1 MEKYISRSLLKLV
14 TNNMT
19 KLIFA
24 THNKN
29 KLKEVRSLIPSTIQL
44 LSLDDINL
52 SEEIEETANTIE
64 GNALLKA
71 QTVYKQTGINCFAD
85 DSGLL
90 VDALNG
96 APGVYS
102 ARYAGEHKND
112 SDNLE
117 KLLKELSSIENRSA
131 HFKTVMALIINGKE
145 YLFEGIINGTITNT
159 KSGANGFGYDPIL
172 LPNGY
177 TETYAE
183 MSSDI
188 KNVISHRAQAMKQL
202 IEFVNSI

>member
-1 MEKYISRSLLKLV
+1 M
-14 TNNMT
+14 

-29 KLKEVRSLIPSTIQL
+29 KIKEVRSLIPNSINL

-52 SEEIEETANTIE
+52 LTEIEETESTIE

-71 QTVYKQTGINCFAD
+71 KTIYEQTGINCFAD

-102 ARYAGEHKND
+102 ARYAGEQKND
-112 SDNLE
+112 QDNIQ
-117 KLLKELSSIENRSA
+117 KLLYELNNETNRNA
-131 HFKTVMALIINGKE
+131 QFKTVMVLIIDGKD
-145 YLFEGIINGTITNT
+145 YSFEGTIQGKIITEELGT
-159 KSGANGFGYDPIL
+159 NGFGYDPIFV
-172 LPNGY
+172 PDGY
-177 TETYAE
+177 TETFAQLNSE
-183 MSSDI
+183 T
-188 KNVISHRAQAMKQL
+188 KNSISHRGIALKKL
-202 IEFVNSI
+202 INFVNTLN

>member
-1 MEKYISRSLLKLV
+1 M
-14 TNNMT
+14 

-24 THNKN
+24 THNHN
-29 KLKEVRSLIPSTIQL
+29 KLKEVRSLIPNTIQL

-52 SEEIEETANTIE
+52 LEEIEETATTIE

-71 QTVYKQTGINCFAD
+71 QTIYKQTGINCFAD

-90 VDALNG
+90 VDVLNG
-96 APGVYS
+96 EPGVYS

-117 KLLKELSSIENRSA
+117 KLLKELSNKENRKA
-131 HFKTVMALIINGKE
+131 HFKTVMALIIDGKE
-145 YLFEGIINGTITNT
+145 YLFEGIINGTITT
-159 KSGANGFGYDPIL
+159 EKLGVNGFGYDPIF

-177 TETYAE
+177 SETFAE
-183 MSSDI
+183 MSADI
-188 KNVISHRAQAMKQL
+188 KNVISHRAKAMKKL
-202 IEFVNSI
+202 VEFVNSI

>member
-1 MEKYISRSLLKLV
+1 
-14 TNNMT
+14 MT

-29 KLKEVRSLIPSTIQL
+29 KLKEVRSLIPSSIEL

-52 SEEIEETANTIE
+52 LEEIEETAATIE
-64 GNALLKA
+64 GNAILKA
-71 QTVYKQTGINCFAD
+71 QTIYKQTGINCFAD

-112 SDNLE
+112 SDSDNLE
-117 KLLKELSSIENRSA
+117 KLLNELGKNDNRNA
-131 HFKTVMALIINGKE
+131 HFKTVMALIIDGKE
-145 YLFEGIINGTITNT
+145 YLFEGIINGTITT
-159 KSGANGFGYDPIL
+159 QKSGANGFGYDPIF

-177 TETYAE
+177 TETFAE
-183 MSSDI
+183 MSSEI
-188 KNVISHRAQAMKQL
+188 KNVISHRAKAMKQL
-202 IEFVNSI
+202 VEFVNSL

>member
-1 MEKYISRSLLKLV
+1 
-14 TNNMT
+14 MT

-29 KLKEVRSLIPSTIQL
+29 KLKEVRSLIPNTIEL

-52 SEEIEETANTIE
+52 LEEIEETATTIE

-71 QTVYKQTGINCFAD
+71 QTIYKQTGINCFAD

-90 VDALNG
+90 VDALDG
-96 APGVYS
+96 APGVFS
-102 ARYAGEHKND
+102 ARYAGEHKSD

-117 KLLKELSSIENRSA
+117 KLLKELSNKDNRNA
-131 HFKTVMALIINGKE
+131 HFKTVMALIIDGKE
-145 YLFEGIINGTITNT
+145 YVFEGIINGTITAE
-159 KSGANGFGYDPIL
+159 KSGANGFGYDPIF

-177 TETYAE
+177 SETFAE
-183 MSSDI
+183 MSSEI
-188 KNVISHRAQAMKQL
+188 KNVISHRAKAMKKL
-202 IEFVNSI
+202 IEFVTSI